1 MISINNSYCQED
13 VDNKSHNFLWYQNN
27 VIISDLLKNVDN
39 IWLGTMNWHCSLYF
53 QIEFG
58 SSVEDINEETI
69 EELED
74 YINCSSS
81 SLTPI
86 PSIPKSHSL
95 AVMTPL
101 PDEEEEADDSKYEGI
116 LMTNIKLW
124 KCSQLKSSLKTWW
137 LCVCFVIFVSH
148 RSLIYYMYHVHKSYF
163 VF

>member
-1 MISINNSYCQED
+1 M
-13 VDNKSHNFLWYQNN
+13 
-27 VIISDLLKNVDN
+27 
-39 IWLGTMNWHCSLYF
+39 
-53 QIEFG
+53 
-58 SSVEDINEETI
+58 EDINEETI
-69 EELED
+69 EELKD

-124 KCSQLKSSLKTWW
+124 KCSQMKSSLKTWW
-137 LCVCFVIFVSH
+137 LCVCFVLFVSH
-148 RSLIYYMYHVHKSYF
+148 RSLIYYMCHVHKSDF
-163 VF
+163 VFYRKNFTILVLKSACLVYRKWSTCYQLSLTWHVNLCKFHWRSCRLSCTRCLLQM

>member
-1 MISINNSYCQED
+1 MHLYNS
-13 VDNKSHNFLWYQNN
+13 F
-27 VIISDLLKNVDN
+27 
-39 IWLGTMNWHCSLYF
+39 YF
-53 QIEFG
+53 ELEFG

-86 PSIPKSHSL
+86 PSIPKSRSL

-124 KCSQLKSSLKTWW
+124 KFSQLKSSLKT
-137 LCVCFVIFVSH
+137 
-148 RSLIYYMYHVHKSYF
+148 
-163 VF
+163 